1 MPPSM
6 MFRPPMRPN
15 LQQLGMRMP
24 NMIPRKMFA
33 PPPGPPPGL
42 PPARLMHPH
51 HNKFHPQQ
59 QQQQVG
65 TRNYFIYL
73 I

>member
-1 MPPSM
+1 M

-24 NMIPRKMFA
+24 NMIPRLRM
-33 PPPGPPPGL
+33 PPGPPPGL

-59 QQQQVG
+59 QQQQV
-65 TRNYFIYL
+65 RIISYV
-73 I
+73 